1 MKIQIIPL
9 EKIVIDGKDIC
20 LGMNK
25 SDVITLLGNGEFTH
39 RHYYYNNELAIDYD
53 KDGKV
58 EFIEFLGGIDGNLQ
72 PVIYGKPAFETRAD
86 DIVSILT
93 DKNGNE
99 IDDRENGYSYAFL
112 NISVGIYR
120 PITPKGV
127 EEDIEE
133 MKSDGEYDAEYAE
146 EEMRKASHWATIGI
160 GVKDY
165 YM

>member
-9 EKIVIDGKDIC
+9 EKIVIDGKDIY
-20 LGMNK
+20 LGMTR
-25 SDVITLLGNGEFTH
+25 SDVITLLGDGEFTH
-39 RHYYYNNELAIDYD
+39 RHYYYNNEMAIDYD
-53 KDGKV
+53 EDGKV
-58 EFIEFLGGIDGNLQ
+58 EFIEFLGGVDGTLQ
-72 PVIYGKPAFETRAD
+72 PVIYGKPAFETLAD
-86 DIVSILT
+86 DIVSILS

-120 PITPKGV
+120 PTTPKGV

-133 MKSDGEYDAEYAE
+133 MKSDGEYDVEYAE

-160 GVKDY
+160 GVKGY

>member
-1 MKIQIIPL
+1 M
-9 EKIVIDGKDIC
+9 
-20 LGMNK
+20 
-25 SDVITLLGNGEFTH
+25 
-39 RHYYYNNELAIDYD
+39 
-53 KDGKV
+53 
-58 EFIEFLGGIDGNLQ
+58 
-72 PVIYGKPAFETRAD
+72 IYGKPAFETRAD

-146 EEMRKASHWATIGI
+146 EEMRKESHWATIGI